1 MQLKRRA
8 TLLSALTIASCVAA
22 ASADSAVI
30 VNSGSTN
37 TMGYKIT
44 ISRDGNGTVTL
55 QGRTGTPSSKAKP
68 FQLPAANATRFFD
81 DLSTARK
88 ENAPPIP
95 CMKSA
100 SFSSTT
106 HVTWQ
111 GWTSSDLEC
120 PQKTPTGDALVKDI
134 AAIRQAAGV
143 ATLPL
148 HPL

>member
-1 MQLKRRA
+1 
-8 TLLSALTIASCVAA
+8 VAA
-22 ASADSAVI
+22 TSPDSAVI

-44 ISRDGNGTVTL
+44 ISRDGNGTATL
-55 QGRTGTPSSKAKP
+55 QGRTGTPSGKP
-68 FQLPAANATRFFD
+68 KSFQLVSGTVTRFFD
-81 DLSTARK
+81 DLSAARK

-106 HVTWQ
+106 RITWQ
-111 GWTSSDLEC
+111 GWTSPDLEC
-120 PQKTPTGDALVKDI
+120 PQKTPTGDALVRDVQ
-134 AAIRQAAGV
+134 AIRQAAGLG
-143 ATLPL
+143 TLPL